1 MNKNRFKI
9 LSVILSYI
17 FFISVIIISINAV
30 VPEKN
35 LKLLEPKEV
44 LVKKVD
50 NNFSRDKNSVY
61 EILEKDNL
69 EPKKKLESEEEKS
82 NTEIIKNGI
91 KKDNFRIQFASFRE
105 KQKSLEISSEL
116 KKKMSKMS
124 IGINLIVKEV
134 KIKGNQTFYR
144 VISELKY
151 PLGKANSECEKLKR
165 NKIQCIIIKS

>member
-17 FFISVIIISINAV
+17 VFISVIIISINAV

-61 EILEKDNL
+61 EILEKDNH
-69 EPKKKLESEEEKS
+69 ESEKRLESEEEKLNS
-82 NTEIIKNGI
+82 TIKNEI
-91 KKDNFRIQFASFRE
+91 KKDNFRIQFASFRK

-116 KKKMSKMS
+116 KEKMSKMS

-134 KIKGNQTFYR
+134 KIKENQTFYR
-144 VISELKY
+144 VISESKY
-151 PLGKANSECEKLKR
+151 PFGKANSECAKFKK

>member
-9 LSVILSYI
+9 LSVTLSYI

-35 LKLLEPKEV
+35 LQLLEPKEV

-61 EILEKDNL
+61 EILEKDNH
-69 EPKKKLESEEEKS
+69 ESEKSVELKEERT
-82 NTEIIKNGI
+82 NIKIVKDGI
-91 KKDNFRIQFASFRE
+91 KKNDFRIQFASFRE
-105 KQKSLEISSEL
+105 KQKSLQISSQL
-116 KKKMSKMS
+116 KEKMSKMS

-134 KIKGNQTFYR
+134 KIKENQTFYR

>member
-61 EILEKDNL
+61 EILEKDNH
-69 EPKKKLESEEEKS
+69 ESEKSVELKEERT
-82 NTEIIKNGI
+82 NIKIVKDGI
-91 KKDNFRIQFASFRE
+91 KKNDFRIQFASFRE
-105 KQKSLEISSEL
+105 KQKSLQISSQL
-116 KKKMSKMS
+116 KEKMSKMS

-134 KIKGNQTFYR
+134 KIKENQTFYR

>member
-1 MNKNRFKI
+1 MNKNRFKLFSI
-9 LSVILSYI
+9 IASYF
-17 FFISVIIISINAV
+17 FFIFVIIISINAV
-30 VPEKN
+30 VPEKD
-35 LKLLEPKEV
+35 LQVLEPKEI

-82 NTEIIKNGI
+82 NTQIIKNGI

-134 KIKGNQTFYR
+134 KIKENQTFYR
-144 VISELKY
+144 VISESEY
-151 PLGKANSECEKLKR
+151 PYGKANSECAKFKK
-165 NKIQCIIIKS
+165 NKIPCIIIKS